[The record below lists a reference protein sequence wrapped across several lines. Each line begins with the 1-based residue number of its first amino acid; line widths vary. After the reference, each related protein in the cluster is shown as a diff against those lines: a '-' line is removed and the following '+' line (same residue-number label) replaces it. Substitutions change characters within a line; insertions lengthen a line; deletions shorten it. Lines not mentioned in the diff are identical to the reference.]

1 MRLKIYTDGKPEN
14 TKIMNAKTGEQ
25 LTGVTH
31 TEIIIEPFNIT
42 AILILND
49 IELDLE
55 IEEDSVH
62 TGN

>member
-1 MRLKIYTDGKPEN
+1 
-14 TKIMNAKTGEQ
+14 MNAKTGEQ

-49 IELDLE
+49 VELDLE
-55 IEEDSVH
+55 VEEDSVH